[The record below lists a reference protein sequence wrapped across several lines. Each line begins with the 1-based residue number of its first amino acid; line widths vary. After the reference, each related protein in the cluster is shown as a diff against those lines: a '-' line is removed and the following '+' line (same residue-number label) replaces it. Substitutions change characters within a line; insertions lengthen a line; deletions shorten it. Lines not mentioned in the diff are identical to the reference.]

1 MLTFAISS
9 LPFAPLFP
17 PHLCRMLPNGANSLF
32 NSTPSPTAARHM
44 RPPGVELGAQAW
56 EACMLPL
63 YYGRHD
69 TSQETRQWLLAI
81 APLPF
86 LLSLSQTTQR
96 CSQTSDS
103 EGIRTPAGRAQWISD
118 PSPWP
123 LGRTVMLVPASHI
136 HQKVYASRP
145 HRAHCQSS
153 QSKHICMTMCICISR
168 ESNPDHIDGNDVF
181 CHWTTDAAAT
191 PCKGLA

>member
-9 LPFAPLFP
+9 LPFASLFP
-17 PHLCRMLPNGANSLF
+17 PHQCRMLPNGANSLF
-32 NSTPSPTAARHM
+32 KSTPSPTAARHM

-103 EGIRTPAGRAQWISD
+103 EGIRTPAGRAQWMSG

-123 LGRTVMLVPASHI
+123 LGHTVMLVPASHI
-136 HQKVYASRP
+136 HLKIYASIGPIAKIAKQTRMRDKVHLHQP
-145 HRAHCQSS
+145 RMEPGSDRWQR
-153 QSKHICMTMCICISR
+153 CIL
-168 ESNPDHIDGNDVF
+168 PLDH
-181 CHWTTDAAAT
+181 
-191 PCKGLA
+191 

>member
-1 MLTFAISS
+1 MLTLAISS

-17 PHLCRMLPNGANSLF
+17 PHQCRVLPNGGKFSFQTHSFSYCCKAYAPAGSR
-32 NSTPSPTAARHM
+32 T
-44 RPPGVELGAQAW
+44 RPQAW

-63 YYGRHD
+63 HYRRHD

-81 APLPF
+81 APLPS

-103 EGIRTPAGRAQWISD
+103 EGIRTPAGRAQWISG

-123 LGRTVMLVPASHI
+123 LGHTVMLVPASRFFLGFTHLWAN
-136 HQKVYASRP
+136 HSHP
-145 HRAHCQSS
+145 
-153 QSKHICMTMCICISR
+153 R
-168 ESNPDHIDGNDVF
+168 EIF
-181 CHWTTDAAAT
+181 
-191 PCKGLA
+191 LY